1 MNSLEEGDPMGSP
14 NGAKTV
20 LFVADPPAALNPRG
34 DSTLA
39 LAEAALVLGYQVHWT
54 TPQQISLHGHHVEI
68 SPVAALKGLE
78 EALPRSPHSPVWD
91 FSVQHENRTLDQYS
105 AIFIRKDPPFDS
117 EYMSFCWMLALAFSR
132 PEGTPIRCYNTPQS
146 LLSYHEKTVQFAALE
161 AGVIGT
167 ADVIPAVV
175 TRKTDLVKSSLQHW
189 HSQGFHEGFVI
200 KPWLGYGGRG
210 VHFAADSDAA
220 FEIWVAENQNALQ
233 IVQPFDPLVHS
244 TGDVRVILAREKII
258 GCFARKPLAGK
269 IASNLAQGGTAHAY
283 ELSDHQQQLMKRVAK
298 FLVSKGIVFA
308 GVDLIG
314 DRINEINITSP
325 TGLRSIQALGNPQ
338 AHLDAFGTILEIQ

>member
-1 MNSLEEGDPMGSP
+1 MGKSTE
-14 NGAKTV
+14 AKTI

-34 DSTLA
+34 DSSLA
-39 LAEAALVLGYQVHWT
+39 LAEAALVCGYQVHWA
-54 TPQQISLHGHHVEI
+54 TPQEISLHGHHVEI
-68 SPVAALKGLE
+68 SPVAELKGLE
-78 EALPRSPHSPVWD
+78 ESLPRSPDAPVWD
-91 FSVQHENRTLDQYS
+91 FSVQHQNRTLDHY
-105 AIFIRKDPPFDS
+105 AATFIRKDPPFDI
-117 EYMSFCWMLALAFSR
+117 EYTSFCWMLGLAFSR
-132 PEGTPIRCYNTPQS
+132 PEGAPTRCYNTPQS

-161 AGVIGT
+161 AGVLQV

-175 TRKTDLVKSSLQHW
+175 TRKAALVKSSLQQW
-189 HSQGFHEGFVI
+189 QRQGFQEGFVI

-210 VHFAADSDAA
+210 VHFAADTDAA

-233 IVQPFDPLVHS
+233 IVQPFDPLVHAS
-244 TGDVRVILAREKII
+244 GDVRVILAREKII

-269 IASNLAQGGTAHAY
+269 IASNLAQGGTAHPY
-283 ELSDHQQQLMKRVAK
+283 ELSDHQQRLMKRVAK

-325 TGLRSIQALGNPQ
+325 TGLRSIQALGSPQ
-338 AHLDAFGTILEIQ
+338 AHLDAFCTILEIS